1 VTASAASQR
10 PRVLCIAG
18 SPRRGGNSDQLLDA
32 LARGVRDA
40 GGEPVRLVAADVDAH
55 SCRGCNA
62 CSQTGACVLRDGMDD
77 VYAAFDA
84 ADAIVISTP
93 VYFATVPAVL
103 KTLYDRCQP
112 YWARRYVLH
121 EPAVPAYK
129 RPGAILVV
137 GGGGDP
143 FGTSCAVTPSRSVMN
158 VLGVSIETVY
168 ECVGPDAASDM
179 GHYPEALKRA
189 EEIGRE
195 LVSAASRT
203 D

>member
-1 VTASAASQR
+1 VNAQ
-10 PRVLCIAG
+10 RVLCIAG

-40 GGEPVRLVAADVDAH
+40 GGEPVRLIAAEAGAH
-55 SCRGCNA
+55 ACRGCNA
-62 CSQTGACVLRDGMDD
+62 CSQTGECVVRDGMDD
-77 VYAAFDA
+77 VYTALDA

-103 KTLYDRCQP
+103 KVLYDRCQP
-112 YWARRYVLH
+112 YWARRYVLG
-121 EPAVPAYK
+121 EPAPVSK
-129 RPGAILVV
+129 RPGALLVV

-143 FGTSCAVTPSRSVMN
+143 FGTSCAVTPSKSIMN
-158 VLGVSIETVY
+158 VLGVSAETVF

-195 LVSAASRT
+195 LVSAVSFT